1 MADERI
7 TERTD
12 GVTTERTIERDTGDR
27 VVVERRGGG
36 GSTILIVLLLAA
48 LAVGAYFLFQANE
61 RGEAETAA
69 VAEAAESVGDAA
81 DDAGEAIKDAVN

>member
-27 VVVERRGGG
+27 VVVERRGG

-69 VAEAAESVGDAA
+69 VTEAAQSVGDAA
-81 DDAGEAIKDAVN
+81 EEAGDAVTDAMQ

>member
-1 MADERI
+1 MANERI

-12 GVTTERTIERDTGDR
+12 GVTTERTVETGSDR

-36 GSTILIVLLLAA
+36 GTAVLILLLLAA
-48 LAVGAYFLFQANE
+48 LAVGGYFLLRAND

-69 VAEAAESVGDAA
+69 VTDAAQSVGDAA
-81 DDAGEAIKDAVN
+81 DKAGDAVKDAVK